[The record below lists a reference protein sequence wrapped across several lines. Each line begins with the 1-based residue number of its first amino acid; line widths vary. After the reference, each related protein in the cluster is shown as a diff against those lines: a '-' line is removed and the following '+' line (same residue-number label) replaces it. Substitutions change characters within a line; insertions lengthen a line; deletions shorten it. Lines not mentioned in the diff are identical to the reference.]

1 MVCDLNLDGIR
12 TLIHSLHE
20 ESIALMLC
28 FAVCVDF
35 EKGVI
40 SRKKFSMTS
49 FSGAVETAL
58 I

>member
-1 MVCDLNLDGIR
+1 MVCDLNLDGNR

-35 EKGVI
+35 ETGLI
-40 SRKKFSMTS
+40 SRKKFSMIS
-49 FSGAVETAL
+49 FSGAVNNTL